1 VGLPA
6 VQTGVEK
13 VAAWREFAWGHGKLA
28 VDAVQALGEGAGA
41 VGRWE
46 LLLMDG
52 VLTSLMDVVGMVP
65 RELEERTLAEGEEV
79 ELEAAV
85 ACC

>member
-1 VGLPA
+1 MGLPA

-28 VDAVQALGEGAGA
+28 VDSVQALGAGAGA

-46 LLLMDG
+46 LLLMDR
-52 VLTSLMDVVGMVP
+52 VLT
-65 RELEERTLAEGEEV
+65 
-79 ELEAAV
+79 
-85 ACC
+85 

>member
-1 VGLPA
+1 
-6 VQTGVEK
+6 
-13 VAAWREFAWGHGKLA
+13 

-46 LLLMDG
+46 LLLMD
-52 VLTSLMDVVGMVP
+52 VVGMVP
-65 RELEERTLAEGEEV
+65 RELEEGTLAEGEEA

>member
-46 LLLMDG
+46 LLLMD
-52 VLTSLMDVVGMVP
+52 VVGMVP
-65 RELEERTLAEGEEV
+65 RELEEGTLAEGEEA